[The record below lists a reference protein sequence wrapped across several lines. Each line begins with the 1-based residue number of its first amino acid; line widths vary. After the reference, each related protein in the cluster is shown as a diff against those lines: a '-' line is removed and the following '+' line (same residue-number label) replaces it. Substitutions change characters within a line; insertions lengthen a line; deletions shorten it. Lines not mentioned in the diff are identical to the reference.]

1 MTKLETLE
9 FPPELASQLI
19 ERAIAFK
26 REDLIPKIK
35 ENIKEKLQ
43 SLLL

>member
-1 MTKLETLE
+1 LE

-19 ERAIAFK
+19 ERVISFK

-35 ENIKEKLQ
+35 DNIKRRN
-43 SLLL
+43 